1 MSYSKKI
8 KIGLIGYGTVGKGFY
23 KIFKES
29 ELYGKNNAQIKVYDI
44 DLSKTEYLPISEIA
58 TSENAVMD
66 YDLDILVELIDNA
79 DESFRL
85 AKKAIAQGIP
95 FITANKKMLA
105 ENIQQV
111 SEWIKDGKIYYEA
124 SVAGSIPIIKTIREH
139 YKDQRL
145 QSIRGILN
153 GSCNYVLTS
162 IEKEG
167 IGFEEALK
175 KAQENGFAESDPTL
189 DISGLDT
196 LYKAVILASTA
207 FGESVSLKEA
217 NLKGISNTD
226 YIKPKEGTSVKL
238 IADIERSEKGTI
250 NIDIKPV
257 QISENDIL
265 SAIDYEY
272 NCVEIINSNFGRQV
286 LIGKGAGSLPTGS
299 AVFADLANAATGIL
313 ERQSRQENVL
323 SFH

>member
-44 DLSKTEYLPISEIA
+44 DPSQTEYLPISEIA

-85 AKKAIAQGIP
+85 AKKALAQGIP

-111 SEWIKDGKIYYEA
+111 SEWINDGKIYYEA
-124 SVAGSIPIIKTIREH
+124 SVAGSIPIIKTIRDH
-139 YKDQRL
+139 YKDQ
-145 QSIRGILN
+145 QVKSIRGILN
-153 GSCNYVLTS
+153 GSCNYILTS

-167 IGFEEALK
+167 VGFEEALK
-175 KAQENGFAESDPTL
+175 QAQINGFAESDPTL
-189 DISGLDT
+189 DISGLDS

-207 FGESVSLKEA
+207 FGESVSLKDA
-217 NLKGISNTD
+217 KLQGISGNE
-226 YIKPKEGTSVKL
+226 YVKPAEGSSVKL
-238 IADIERSEKGTI
+238 IADISKSDAGDI
-250 NIDIKPV
+250 NIDVKPV
-257 QISENDIL
+257 NISENDIL

-272 NCVEIINSNFGRQV
+272 NCVEITNDNFGRQL

-299 AVFADLANAATGIL
+299 AVFSDLTQAASAIL
-313 ERQSRQENVL
+313 ERQIRQENVL